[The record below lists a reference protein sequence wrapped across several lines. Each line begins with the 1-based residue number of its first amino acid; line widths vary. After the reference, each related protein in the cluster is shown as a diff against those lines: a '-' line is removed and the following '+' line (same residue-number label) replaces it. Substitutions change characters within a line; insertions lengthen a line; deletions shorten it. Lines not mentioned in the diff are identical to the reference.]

1 MHGWRSLLFI
11 ILYGGSVT
19 AFAADWHVQSGP
31 QRTVMIE
38 LYTSE
43 GCNSCPPAERFL
55 NSLADNPRLWQTY
68 IPLAFHVDYWDYL
81 GWRDRFARPAY
92 SQRQR
97 DYARVL
103 RARTVYT
110 PEFFVN
116 GKEWRRSLFAGMP
129 AIPADETGVLKLSLQ
144 HTQLSASFVS
154 AQGNPGP
161 LQLHVALLG
170 MGLTSEIRAGENA
183 GRHSEHEFVVLAHA
197 QINSENAHWQTSLP
211 NVTDIRPTRR
221 ALVAWVSAPGNPAPL
236 QATGGL
242 LP

>member
-1 MHGWRSLLFI
+1 MHGWRSLLCL

-19 AFAADWHVQSGP
+19 VFAADWHAQSGP

-55 NSLADNPRLWQTY
+55 NSLVDNSRLWQTY

-81 GWRDRFARPAY
+81 GWRDRFAKSAY

-97 DYARVL
+97 EYARVL
-103 RARTVYT
+103 HARTVYT

-129 AIPADETGVLKLSLQ
+129 ATSAEDAGVLKLNLQ
-144 HTQLSASFVS
+144 QTQLTASYSAH
-154 AQGNPGP
+154 ANQGP
-161 LQLHVALLG
+161 LQLHLAILG
-170 MGLTSEIRAGENA
+170 MGLTSDIHAGENA
-183 GRHSEHEFVVLAHA
+183 GRHSVHEFVVLTHT
-197 QINSENAHWQTSLP
+197 QLVSENAHWQTTLP
-211 NVTDIRPTRR
+211 AVTDIKPARK
-221 ALVAWVSAPGNPAPL
+221 ALVAWVSAAGNPSPL
-236 QATGGL
+236 QATGGF